1 MSSFH
6 IIEFFIVLA
15 IVFFQ
20 FKIFNSTKHKIKEFG
35 DIFPEYTNFFINK
48 VALLPEYWEKSPR
61 DILAKLSEF
70 IQKSKPKRLTH
81 TDIYGEKLEML
92 QDEEDKR
99 VINDLLAC
107 KNSPSEN
114 TVKILNHINTY
125 LIRNKGIVADFHL
138 IKDIVE
144 RNVDAKEDEIAQT
157 VSTPLYLGLIGTF
170 LGIIMGLLQIFGS
183 DFSADSG
190 VLDNAISTLLGGVM
204 IAMMASLCGLS
215 FTVYNN
221 AILFKNAKLN
231 VLENKNE
238 FYTFIQTELLPLLN
252 QNMSSTLYSLQNNL
266 HKFNEKLEIN
276 INSLIKVLGKNEKNI
291 KSQQQIFESL
301 KDIDIAEFAK
311 ANVIILS
318 ELKHSVE
325 KFQNFNQYLDQTNDM
340 LVEARGF
347 TRSVNEM
354 ISRTDNFNQLG
365 IQIVNSFNNNEKII
379 MFLQNHYNN
388 LEQSSQLMNM
398 SVSKAHSILES
409 SLDQMKIFTLDKI
422 NEIHNLVN
430 SEMDKINAEYPEKWK
445 KLDKLELLENLN
457 KGINSL
463 DKSNNSQIE
472 KLYLSMEK
480 VNDNLV
486 NITKQDT
493 LYSDLKK
500 EFSKAITWF
509 KSSRRNDVNSNLPRN
524 GKK

>member
-6 IIEFFIVLA
+6 IIEFLIVLA

-20 FKIFNSTKHKIKEFG
+20 FKIFKSTKQKIKEFG
-35 DIFPEYTNFFINK
+35 EIFPDYTSFFINK
-48 VALLPEYWEKSPR
+48 VALLPEFWEKSPR
-61 DILAKLSEF
+61 NILAKLAEF
-70 IQKSKPKRLTH
+70 IQKSKPIRLTY
-81 TDIYGEKLEML
+81 TDIYGENIEML

-107 KNSPSEN
+107 KNNPSEN
-114 TVKILNHINTY
+114 TLKILNHINTY

-170 LGIIMGLLQIFGS
+170 IGIIMGLLQIFGS
-183 DFSADSG
+183 DFSGDSG
-190 VLDNAISTLLGGVM
+190 LLDNAISTLLGGVM

-221 AILFKNAKLN
+221 AILFKNAKLI

-311 ANVIILS
+311 ANVTILS

-325 KFQNFNQYLDQTNDM
+325 KFQSFNQYLDQTNDM

-347 TRSVNEM
+347 TRNVNEM
-354 ISRTDNFNQLG
+354 ISRTDNFNNLG
-365 IQIVNSFNNNEKII
+365 IQIINSFNNNEKII
-379 MFLQNHYNN
+379 EFLRDHYQN
-388 LEQSSQLMNM
+388 LDQSSQLMNM

-409 SLDQMKIFTLDKI
+409 SLDNMKVFTLEKI
-422 NEIHNLVN
+422 TQIHDLVN
-430 SEMDKINAEYPEKWK
+430 TEMDKINTEYPEKWK
-445 KLDKLELLENLN
+445 KLDNLKYLEILNTNL
-457 KGINSL
+457 KSIN
-463 DKSNNSQIE
+463 DKSIQNTDSLNSTLE
-472 KLYLSMEK
+472 K
-480 VNDNLV
+480 
-486 NITKQDT
+486 I
-493 LYSDLKK
+493 
-500 EFSKAITWF
+500 
-509 KSSRRNDVNSNLPRN
+509 NSNLSKIAN
-524 GKK
+524 SKSLISYSVDYLKKGLNWIKSFHN

>member
-1 MSSFH
+1 M
-6 IIEFFIVLA
+6 
-15 IVFFQ
+15 
-20 FKIFNSTKHKIKEFG
+20 
-35 DIFPEYTNFFINK
+35 
-48 VALLPEYWEKSPR
+48 EKLK
-61 DILAKLSEF
+61 DAF
-70 IQKSKPKRLTH
+70 
-81 TDIYGEKLEML
+81 TDVYGEKVEML

-183 DFSADSG
+183 DFSGDSG

-221 AILFKNAKLN
+221 AILFKNAKLI

-276 INSLIKVLGKNEKNI
+276 INSLIKVLGQNEKNI

-311 ANVIILS
+311 ANVTILS

-325 KFQNFNQYLDQTNDM
+325 KFQSFNQYLDQTNDM

-347 TRSVNEM
+347 TRNVNEM
-354 ISRTDNFNQLG
+354 ISRTDNFNNLG
-365 IQIVNSFNNNEKII
+365 IQIINSFNNNEKII
-379 MFLQNHYNN
+379 EFLRDHYQN
-388 LEQSSQLMNM
+388 LDQSSQLMNM

-409 SLDQMKIFTLDKI
+409 SLDNMKVFTLEKI
-422 NEIHNLVN
+422 TQIHDLVN
-430 SEMDKINAEYPEKWK
+430 TEMDKINTEYPEKWK
-445 KLDKLELLENLN
+445 KLDNLKYLEILNTNL
-457 KGINSL
+457 KSIN
-463 DKSNNSQIE
+463 DKSIKNTDSLNSTLE
-472 KLYLSMEK
+472 K
-480 VNDNLV
+480 
-486 NITKQDT
+486 I
-493 LYSDLKK
+493 
-500 EFSKAITWF
+500 
-509 KSSRRNDVNSNLPRN
+509 NSNLSKIAN
-524 GKK
+524 SKSLISYSVDYLKKGLNWIKSFHN